1 MPRGC
6 AFVSKRYL
14 VSIYGCGVESA
25 GGAKFLKNEY
35 EIQKS
40 LNELALLCAVCS
52 FCFRVFSTAAIFGES
67 DLPLPEWLFVT
78 IMYASVASA
87 SFGAFG
93 KLERL
98 WEREGKIPEITKL
111 KYD

>member
-1 MPRGC
+1 MNMKYKK
-6 AFVSKRYL
+6 ALTNWRYY
-14 VSIYGCGVESA
+14 V
-25 GGAKFLKNEY
+25 
-35 EIQKS
+35 
-40 LNELALLCAVCS
+40 LCALFAS
-52 FCFRVFSTAAIFGES
+52 GFFSTAAIFGES

-93 KLERL
+93 RLERL

>member
-1 MPRGC
+1 MNMKYKK
-6 AFVSKRYL
+6 ALTNWRYY
-14 VSIYGCGVESA
+14 V
-25 GGAKFLKNEY
+25 
-35 EIQKS
+35 
-40 LNELALLCAVCS
+40 LCVLFAVG
-52 FCFRVFSTAAIFGES
+52 FFSTAAIFGES

-78 IMYASVASA
+78 ILYASVASA

-93 KLERL
+93 RLERL

>member
-1 MPRGC
+1 M
-6 AFVSKRYL
+6 
-14 VSIYGCGVESA
+14 
-25 GGAKFLKNEY
+25 
-35 EIQKS
+35 
-40 LNELALLCAVCS
+40 
-52 FCFRVFSTAAIFGES
+52 AAIFGES

-93 KLERL
+93 RLERL
-98 WEREGKIPEITKL
+98 WECEGKIPEITKL